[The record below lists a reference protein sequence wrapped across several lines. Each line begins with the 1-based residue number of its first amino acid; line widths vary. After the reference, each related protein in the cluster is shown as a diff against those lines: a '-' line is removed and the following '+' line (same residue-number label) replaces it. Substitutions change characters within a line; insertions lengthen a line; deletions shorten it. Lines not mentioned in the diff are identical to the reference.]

1 MTRLQ
6 ASCGRALGMNGM
18 CKLIEQLCNRRH
30 CKQAK
35 DADKLEPKGIGLRG
49 WDWRSH
55 PAIAAP
61 SADRLALTH
70 SVDIAELGKP
80 VSFPLGE
87 IDPRGKTIVVR
98 VEEGG
103 KSEGRC
109 VMDRIGALN
118 VAPCESIAH
127 FHRVFDHKKLATR
140 HFTGECK

>member
-35 DADKLEPKGIGLRG
+35 DADKLELKSAGTSWWG
-49 WDWRSH
+49 WRTH
-55 PAIAAP
+55 YAIAAP
-61 SADRLALTH
+61 SADRLTLTY
-70 SVDIAELGKP
+70 SVNIAELGKP
-80 VSFPLGE
+80 VLLPVGE
-87 IDPRGKTIVVR
+87 TDPQGKAIVVR
-98 VEEGG
+98 VKESG
-103 KSEGRC
+103 KSKC
-109 VMDRIGALN
+109 QSVMDRIGALN